1 MHYSIGRSV
10 QNKQIIALEIDVD
23 MAKKSTARPS
33 VAVVGGL
40 GKSDRAAKEI
50 VLKFAQ

>member
-1 MHYSIGRSV
+1 MYFSIGRSV

-23 MAKKSTARPS
+23 MFKKSTARPS
-33 VAVVGGL
+33 VAVIGGL
-40 GKSDRAAKEI
+40 GKSDRSGKEV